1 MGEPRFCNQVLGGF
15 SFACHC
21 FSRSVGGMMFPKSM
35 QLQSALT

>member
-21 FSRSVGGMMFPKSM
+21 FRSVGGMMFPKAM